1 MLGRDADWQ
10 AHTSGK
16 VNGQN
21 VNSAQYAYVVMSK
34 DQMAA
39 SGVSLGDWA
48 LVTNNSTGQA
58 PGRASRIWAQ
68 EAPPGKS
75 LKRPQQ
81 ALGSSIKITGLRSE
95 IYL

>member
-1 MLGRDADWQ
+1 MQGHDADWQ

-16 VNGQN
+16 VNGQD

-48 LVTNNSTGQA
+48 LVTNNSTGQNTC
-58 PGRASRIWAQ
+58 GRHQSTDRAGEGVLQGPARIA
-68 EAPPGKS
+68 
-75 LKRPQQ
+75 RPCDGQRFQ
-81 ALGSSIKITGLRSE
+81 
-95 IYL
+95 